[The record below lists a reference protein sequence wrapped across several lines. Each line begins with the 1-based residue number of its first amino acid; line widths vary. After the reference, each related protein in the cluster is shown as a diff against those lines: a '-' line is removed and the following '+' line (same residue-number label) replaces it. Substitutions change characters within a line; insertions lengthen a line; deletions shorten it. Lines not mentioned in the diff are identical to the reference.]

1 MTENFIDETC
11 WRREYVFEKNF
22 LKIVNVV
29 EISQLIE
36 TCNEFFF
43 LFDNEK
49 FYTDFSVS
57 ELKNITFASYY
68 YELKFQLINNHHEE
82 TDQIRVCC

>member
-1 MTENFIDETC
+1 MGLSCGRPQLFEEENFIDETC
-11 WRREYVFEKNF
+11 WRRECVFEKNF

-29 EISQLIE
+29 AISHLIE

-57 ELKNITFASYY
+57 ELKKYY
-68 YELKFQLINNHHEE
+68 ICKLLLR
-82 TDQIRVCC
+82 T